1 MFQVTD
7 TDDDDD
13 FTEEQEDEWIR
24 LSFTMTDEEREQ
36 NERAMAAFREHLG
49 KSLAIHFPKSLLLID
64 D

>member
-7 TDDDDD
+7 TDDDDED

-24 LSFTMTDEEREQ
+24 LCFTMTDEEREQ

-49 KSLAIHFPKSLLLID
+49 KSQNPFRKSPLLID